1 MPRPN
6 PAARGSAERHSH
18 CYAVGRFF
26 SFKAA
31 KGLLDKA
38 DKVVS
43 YLLRSMSC
51 DVGDYVQRRRW
62 VHEDYE
68 KLLKK
73 VTALV
78 VELPD
83 ESEQQKTAAAA
94 VASAAAS
101 GKPGASL
108 GGRKGLP
115 AAKSTKDLA
124 ATNHGEP
131 ELSLRQKLE
140 GLMSLSTH

>member
-1 MPRPN
+1 M
-6 PAARGSAERHSH
+6 
-18 CYAVGRFF
+18 
-26 SFKAA
+26 
-31 KGLLDKA
+31 
-38 DKVVS
+38 
-43 YLLRSMSC
+43 
-51 DVGDYVQRRRW
+51 
-62 VHEDYE
+62 HEDYE

-124 ATNHGEP
+124 RDETTASPNCRSARSSRGSCRSART
-131 ELSLRQKLE
+131 RQ
-140 GLMSLSTH
+140 